1 MKNKKYHTVETA
13 PKLNQNE
20 DRDKFIILEY
30 NYIQL
35 NQIRMIFCIPFFIHQ
50 SRSKIHEVILT
61 VHLDSLCLS
70 FMVSYDTT
78 ID

>member
-1 MKNKKYHTVETA
+1 MKNTKYHIVGTV
-13 PKLNQNE
+13 PKFNQNE
-20 DRDKFIILEY
+20 DRDKIIILEY

-50 SRSKIHEVILT
+50 SGNKIHEAVLT
-61 VHLDSLCLS
+61 VHLDSLCLP